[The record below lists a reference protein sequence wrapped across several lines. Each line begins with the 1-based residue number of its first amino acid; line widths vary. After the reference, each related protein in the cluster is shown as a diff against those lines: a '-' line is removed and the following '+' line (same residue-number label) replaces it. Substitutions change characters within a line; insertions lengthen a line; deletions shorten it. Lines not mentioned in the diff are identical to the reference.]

1 MIIAGLG
8 AAILHLQ
15 LVVKRAFDIVISA
28 LVLLALS
35 PLILLTALAIKLN
48 SRGSIFSVSR
58 RNYYNHQ
65 TVSLLRFRCH
75 ANWSP
80 TSVGNALIRTG
91 IDRLPM
97 LINVLRGDMSIVGPR
112 CRVPASSLPLA
123 GHLLLALRKT
133 PFRPGLVSFGEELQ
147 VNSER
152 REIEADLFY
161 VSHWSLLLDAKTL
174 ILKCLSRATYM
185 QNYSHR

>member
-1 MIIAGLG
+1 MKLAGLG
-8 AAILHLQ
+8 AAIVYLQ
-15 LVVKRAFDIVISA
+15 FIVKRAFDIVTAA
-28 LVLLALS
+28 LVLLVLS
-35 PLILLTALAIKLN
+35 PLIFLTVLAIKLN
-48 SRGSIFSVSR
+48 SRGPIFSVSR
-58 RNYYNHQ
+58 RNCYNDQ

-80 TSVGNALIRTG
+80 TTVGNVLVRTG
-91 IDRLPM
+91 IDRLPS

-112 CRVPASSLPLA
+112 CRVPAPSLPLA
-123 GHLLLALRKT
+123 GHLLLALRKR
-133 PFRPGLVSFGEELQ
+133 PFRPGLVSFGEALK

-161 VSHWSLLLDAKTL
+161 VSHWSLLLDAKAL
-174 ILKCLSRATYM
+174 ILKFLSVTTYS